1 MPQHPF
7 LVGENSASFPRL
19 RGPGGIKEAGVVKND
34 MKNIRNPV
42 FSGIHHHLSTD
53 ST

>member
-1 MPQHPF
+1 MDNFNKKKINPIEFIQRYNVHYNKS
-7 LVGENSASFPRL
+7 LVF
-19 RGPGGIKEAGVVKND
+19 KND